1 MIVGITEVK
10 YYQMCILLFYTTV
23 CCCSA
28 VREMATQDKNAL
40 NDGDENSNTAL
51 HLAAEGGHIQLVKT
65 LIQLGANH
73 EIRYTQTLDLN

>member
-1 MIVGITEVK
+1 
-10 YYQMCILLFYTTV
+10 
-23 CCCSA
+23 
-28 VREMATQDKNAL
+28 MATQDKNAL

-73 EIRYTQTLDLN
+73 EIRYTQTLDLNWILAY

>member
-1 MIVGITEVK
+1 
-10 YYQMCILLFYTTV
+10 
-23 CCCSA
+23 
-28 VREMATQDKNAL
+28 MATQDKNAL